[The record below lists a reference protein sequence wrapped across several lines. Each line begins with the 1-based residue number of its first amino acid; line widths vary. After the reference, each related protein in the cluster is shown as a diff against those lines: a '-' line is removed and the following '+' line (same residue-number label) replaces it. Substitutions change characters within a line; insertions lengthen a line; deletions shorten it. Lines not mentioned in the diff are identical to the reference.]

1 MTVLELP
8 QVPAEERV
16 NRNVRRLMKARGIT
30 RSDLAR
36 ALGLSSPEL
45 IDQRLRGRTH
55 WRLNQLEVAARLLGV
70 TVDLLYAEHLKIEVS
85 HSELLTLSQVG
96 EFCPSLAA

>member
-16 NRNVRRLMKARGIT
+16 NRNVRRLMKARGVT
-30 RSDLAR
+30 RSELAT
-36 ALGLSSPEL
+36 ALGLNSPEL
-45 IDQRLRGRTH
+45 VDQRLRGRTH
-55 WRLNQLEVAARLLGV
+55 WRLHQLEAAAQVLGV

-85 HSELLTLSQVG
+85 HEQLLTLLHARES
-96 EFCPSLAA
+96 CLAA